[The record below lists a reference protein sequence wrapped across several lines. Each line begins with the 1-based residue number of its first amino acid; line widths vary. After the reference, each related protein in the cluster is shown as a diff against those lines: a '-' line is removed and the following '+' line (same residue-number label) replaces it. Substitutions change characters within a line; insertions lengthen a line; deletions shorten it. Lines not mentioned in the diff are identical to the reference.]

1 MGGQFLIVF
10 FLSFFFNSHFLKK
23 KEGERKTELTLL
35 CVLEE
40 KGKNKTKP
48 CTRPLATLP
57 QDGRTVSGASQ
68 AGAS

>member
-10 FLSFFFNSHFLKK
+10 FLSFFFFNSHFLKK
-23 KEGERKTELTLL
+23 KEGERKPELTLL

-48 CTRPLATLP
+48 CT
-57 QDGRTVSGASQ
+57 
-68 AGAS
+68 